1 MDEFINLIYILIP
14 YAVIIFWVVVI
25 WTVIRYIRKNKKNDE
40 GVKRKN

>member
-25 WTVIRYIRKNKKNDE
+25 WAVIRYIKKNKKSNE
-40 GVKRKN
+40 SVKRKD